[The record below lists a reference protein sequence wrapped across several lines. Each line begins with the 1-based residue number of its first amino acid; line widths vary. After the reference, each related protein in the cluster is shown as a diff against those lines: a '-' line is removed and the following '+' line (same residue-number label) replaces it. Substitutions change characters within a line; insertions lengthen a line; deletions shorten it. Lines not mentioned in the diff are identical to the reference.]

1 MISMSKI
8 DRLRQRLAVTKKDK
22 LFGGKTEKQM
32 RDFLKT
38 PEGKEAFKLTGK
50 DTAVYSEHLNIPK
63 GFKKNVKQLKEETD
77 DVIRFGD
84 KFIHSDQRGPSDWQA
99 TDLVPSKKHKSKA
112 VPAFGRGKNYIAIEN
127 LSGDVPPKVFS
138 DTGKKNRMYT
148 KGIEKM
154 RGLNYPETK
163 GLKRIPPSIVTGSG
177 ELGGIGQTPYSA
189 LAEQELHR
197 SGIVGNTLGQH
208 PKAVK
213 NYKPTGRADAGGV
226 KDIDILRRNITQ
238 QNAIRWSKLKQRIA
252 QVRLAYAGPPVDVI
266 NAFRNKKAL
275 KMHAKNKKGKELSFQ
290 TDGETLFQSG
300 YPIAKHTEKGIS
312 FSYQG
317 HPSAT
322 TAQAGRMLGINTF
335 HTKGKYYVNG
345 NEVDPTQYDYT
356 EVPFKDIQEGTVK
369 VNKNIK
375 TVPMTPEKRQL
386 MKDQDFFSTKARR
399 ELKDPETGE
408 IYDQVVVQPEDQ
420 REINRVTGLDT
431 PIPEKTIATEIH
443 HSIPK
448 SKVQALRRSTTGA
461 VALSPKSHQEA
472 HFPER
477 FVKRNLRKARLKI
490 ARMKQRN
497 ISRGMPR
504 IAMGALARNVMQ
516 KARDNPL
523 FKRGDTPTG
532 YVYDEDKN
540 IFLNAEKRADA
551 LAIRKK
557 HGKSGQWLG
566 INSVTDTDFG
576 KKPVLRNEEGLRQI
590 ERELND
596 IEDIQKDRPILGG
609 YEESIEASYP
619 VIGDEKTILSRLNK
633 NQESSLGIDPQGT
646 AFLLY
651 PDGKRTQITKD

>member
-8 DRLRQRLAVTKKDK
+8 DRLKQRLAEKLIKDSEIRELRQQIGPDHNFPDDGMKRSLKDSEQNFRIQTRGIARERLDKLTKKTRRDNPETPLINK
-22 LFGGKTEKQM
+22 VPFG
-32 RDFLKT
+32 
-38 PEGKEAFKLTGK
+38 PEYRKKKGWKGESLT
-50 DTAVYSEHLNIPK
+50 D
-63 GFKKNVKQLKEETD
+63 
-77 DVIRFGD
+77 
-84 KFIHSDQRGPSDWQA
+84 SDQREQHINLDYTDENNPISRPPKTKRSDWTRIIQA
-99 TDLVPSKKHKSKA
+99 K
-112 VPAFGRGKNYIAIEN
+112 
-127 LSGDVPPKVFS
+127 
-138 DTGKKNRMYT
+138 
-148 KGIEKM
+148 
-154 RGLNYPETK
+154 
-163 GLKRIPPSIVTGSG
+163 
-177 ELGGIGQTPYSA
+177 Q
-189 LAEQELHR
+189 
-197 SGIVGNTLGQH
+197 
-208 PKAVK
+208 
-213 NYKPTGRADAGGV
+213 
-226 KDIDILRRNITQ
+226 
-238 QNAIRWSKLKQRIA
+238 LKQRIA

-523 FKRGDTPTG
+523 FKRGDPPTG

>member
-1 MISMSKI
+1 MSKI
-8 DRLRQRLAVTKKDK
+8 GKLRQRLAVTGMPSG
-22 LFGGKTEKQM
+22 FGKPKIPREAWNE
-32 RDFLKT
+32 FLKMVGEK
-38 PEGKEAFKLTGK
+38 PK
-50 DTAVYSEHLNIPK
+50 D
-63 GFKKNVKQLKEETD
+63 
-77 DVIRFGD
+77 
-84 KFIHSDQRGPSDWQA
+84 
-99 TDLVPSKKHKSKA
+99 
-112 VPAFGRGKNYIAIEN
+112 
-127 LSGDVPPKVFS
+127 
-138 DTGKKNRMYT
+138 
-148 KGIEKM
+148 
-154 RGLNYPETK
+154 
-163 GLKRIPPSIVTGSG
+163 IPPRS
-177 ELGGIGQTPYSA
+177 TPRKIFHSPKIE
-189 LAEQELHR
+189 AENILENFKTK
-197 SGIVGNTLGQH
+197 VD
-208 PKAVK
+208 VE
-213 NYKPTGRADAGGV
+213 AGGFDARKIPTERV
-226 KDIDILRRNITQ
+226 NSEGFEDDDETGYSPE
-238 QNAIRWSKLKQRIA
+238 NAKKWAKLKQRIA
-252 QVRLAYAGPPVDVI
+252 QVRLAYAGPPIDVI
-266 NAFRNKKAL
+266 NAFRNKEAL

-356 EVPFKDIQEGTVK
+356 DVPFKDIQEGTVK

-399 ELKDPETGE
+399 ELRDPNTGE

-490 ARMKQRN
+490 ARIRQRN
-497 ISRGMPR
+497 ISRGVPR
-504 IAMGALARNVMQ
+504 IAMGALARNIMQ
-516 KARDNPL
+516 KAKGNPL
-523 FKRGDTPTG
+523 FMRTEGG
-532 YVYDEDKN
+532 YVYDEDN
-540 IFLNAEKRADA
+540 NVFLDATKRADA

-557 HGKSGQWLG
+557 HGKEGQWLG
-566 INSVTDTDFG
+566 INSITDTTKG
-576 KKPVLRNEEGLRQI
+576 PVEKNEMGLRQI
-590 ERELND
+590 ERELNE
-596 IEDIQKDRPILGG
+596 IEDVQKDRPILGG
-609 YEESIEASYP
+609 YKDSIEASYP
-619 VIGDEKTILSRLNK
+619 VIGDEKNILGRLNK

-646 AFLLY
+646 AYILY
-651 PDGKRTQITKD
+651 PDGKRDLLTQD